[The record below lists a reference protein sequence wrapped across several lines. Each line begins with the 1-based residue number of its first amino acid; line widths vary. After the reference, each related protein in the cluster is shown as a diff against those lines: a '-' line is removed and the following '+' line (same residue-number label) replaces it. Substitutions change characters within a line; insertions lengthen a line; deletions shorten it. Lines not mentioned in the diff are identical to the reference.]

1 MGQAIE
7 CGTPVPLFVAR
18 VNSSLQGGQPH
29 QYAVSTDGQ
38 RFLINTPTSEKGVA
52 PITVILNWQAELKA
66 RGSMK

>member
-38 RFLINTPTSEKGVA
+38 RFLINTPTASA
-52 PITVILNWQAELKA
+52 S
-66 RGSMK
+66 RGSRHRDPELEAKS